1 MKKAQ
6 KKTSPEVWRLEE
18 DGLKQNAFFNGY
30 LAIF

>member
-6 KKTSPEVWRLEE
+6 KKTSSDSLATKEN
-18 DGLKQNAFFNGY
+18 DLKQNAFFNGY